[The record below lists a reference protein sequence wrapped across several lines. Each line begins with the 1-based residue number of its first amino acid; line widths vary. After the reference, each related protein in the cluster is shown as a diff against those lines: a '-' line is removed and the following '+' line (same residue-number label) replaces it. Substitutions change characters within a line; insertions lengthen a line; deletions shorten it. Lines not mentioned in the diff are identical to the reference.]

1 MVMAVSGEEFAPLWS
16 LEPEVTFLNHGSYG
30 ACPLRIQ
37 EAQSRYRRLLESE
50 PVQFFLH
57 QQEAALDRSRR
68 ALGFFVGADPDDLV
82 FVHNATSGVN
92 LVLRSLAFEPGQEL
106 LTTNHAYAACR
117 NSLEWNASRW
127 GAKVTVADVPFP
139 IAGPEMVVDAV
150 LSKVSSRTKLAM
162 LDHVTSPTGLVFP
175 IGELVAQLER
185 RGVETL
191 VDGAHAPGMVAL
203 DLRRI
208 GAAYY
213 TGNCHKWLCAPKG
226 AAFLHV
232 RPDKQ
237 ASIVPLTI
245 SHGAA
250 SLRTDRS
257 RFRLHFDINATDDPS
272 AYLCVADAI
281 SYLAGLLPGAWNQLM
296 DRNRRLALAARNLL
310 CASLGIDVPAP
321 DEMLGSMAAIPLRE
335 SSMAVPV
342 CSAQIDPLQRS
353 LFDRFKIELPVWAW
367 PAPPRR
373 VFRVSAHLYNHDSQY
388 EYLAN
393 ALRELGE
400 AAHR

>member
-1 MVMAVSGEEFAPLWS
+1 MVLSEEFAPLWS
-16 LEPEVTFLNHGSYG
+16 LDPDVTFLNHGSYG
-30 ACPLRIQ
+30 ACPTRIL
-37 EAQSRYRRLLESE
+37 EAQNRYRQQLESE

-68 ALGFFVGADPDDLV
+68 VLGPFVGADPDDLV

-92 LVLRSLAFEPGQEL
+92 LVLRSLAFEAGQEL
-106 LTTNHAYAACR
+106 LTTSHAYPACR

-127 GAKVTVADVPFP
+127 GANVTVADIPFP
-139 IAGPEMVVDAV
+139 IAGPEAVVDAI
-150 LSKVSSRTKLAM
+150 LRRVSSRTKLAM
-162 LDHVTSPTGLVFP
+162 LDHVTSPTALVFP
-175 IGELVAQLER
+175 IAELVSELDR
-185 RGVETL
+185 RGVDTL
-191 VDGAHAPGMVAL
+191 VDGAHAPGMVPL

-237 ASIVPLTI
+237 GSIVPLTI

-250 SLRTDRS
+250 SLRRDRS
-257 RFRLHFDINATDDPS
+257 RFRLHFDLNATDDPS

-281 SYLAGLLPGAWNQLM
+281 SYLAALLPGGWNQVM
-296 DRNRRLALAARNLL
+296 DHNRRLALAARNLL
-310 CASLGIDVPAP
+310 CRSLGIDLPAP

-335 SSMAVPV
+335 SSMAVPLY
-342 CSAQIDPLQRS
+342 SAEIDPLQRS
-353 LFDRFKIELPVWAW
+353 LFDQFKIEVPVWAW
-367 PAPPRR
+367 PAPPSRL
-373 VFRVSAHLYNHDSQY
+373 FRVSSHLYNHASQY

-393 ALRELGE
+393 ALRDVGK
-400 AAHR
+400 AARE